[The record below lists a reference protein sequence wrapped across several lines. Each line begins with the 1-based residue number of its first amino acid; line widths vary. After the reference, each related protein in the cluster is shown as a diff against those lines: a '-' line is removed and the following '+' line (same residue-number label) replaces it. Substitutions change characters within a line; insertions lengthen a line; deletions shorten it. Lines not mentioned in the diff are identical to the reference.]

1 MANPDNHDK
10 PAMTSLRP
18 FVIGGGL
25 LLAASLI
32 VDLFVH
38 HHGYF
43 GFDGYLGFY
52 AVFGFVAGLVIIG
65 VAKGIGAPLKRPDT
79 YYDDNGGEG
88 G

>member
-1 MANPDNHDK
+1 MASPEQHDK

-32 VDLFVH
+32 VDFAFG
-38 HHGYF
+38 HHGTF

-52 AVFGFVAGLVIIG
+52 AVFGFVAGLAIIG

-79 YYDDNGGEG
+79 YYDDDDGKGR
-88 G
+88 